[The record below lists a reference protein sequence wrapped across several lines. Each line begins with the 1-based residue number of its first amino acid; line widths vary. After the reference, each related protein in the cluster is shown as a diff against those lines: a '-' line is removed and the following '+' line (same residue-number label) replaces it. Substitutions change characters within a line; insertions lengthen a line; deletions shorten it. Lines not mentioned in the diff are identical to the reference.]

1 MLINRAGTMVPVTL
15 ILSLLILSWAAPF
28 LPLSSEA
35 RTLIAAPLY
44 FLLPM
49 GLGLLLL
56 SLRQELLAAL
66 AGRTVVLAWAYFVGL
81 ILVASLFVAREHGV
95 LWQGEV
101 GSWFALICVASLVGF
116 IRSRQLFA
124 FDAGLKAVAWALLL
138 IAPFFL
144 YAYGI
149 QYFLFSDYPYTD
161 LFQFSHLMK
170 GAGEF
175 AQFDRLNPF
184 NSNSYAPVIQVMLGL
199 EMHFFGVDPL
209 FAAWVIPFPAYVFR
223 YLVCYS
229 LARQIVS
236 ERRGQ
241 ILLTG
246 VMLVLVGGLIPTN
259 GDMAALGSMLLLSLV
274 LQRNRRDYS
283 RQLSWA
289 AGLSPMVGML
299 LGAFVAQQSVLIYLL
314 VLLLMLTM
322 AIMVESRGHVLQR
335 LVLMAILAYVLVPL
349 HRSTMIFVVLAV
361 LIGWLYARARSGIRP
376 KWRSLVSSAYY
387 GLPPLALILSLFILW
402 RHNVGDEPQ
411 SVLLSLSDTLF
422 RALLGTSVINN
433 QDALL
438 GLGSTVA
445 LFETAR
451 SIGGVLVLIA
461 GSVFLAGLGRKIFR
475 KRGGEIL
482 VSRRKLYFSPRLA
495 WIFGM
500 SAIVVML
507 AGIPFVYRAVFFPIL
522 LLCIFC
528 IPAIMSAK
536 PMMMRYWGWAAV
548 LYVLIAAFVYGLFN
562 GNDAD
567 PFIASYRLPGLIFA
581 VVIAF
586 TGALAAARLG
596 SIGRNAWI
604 VPMLLLG
611 LLTWDKE
618 TARAYFKH
626 YAYGYPPSAEYA
638 VPVSHFTAEDF
649 EAASWLIRHTGDIY
663 IFSDPITMSNLRALT
678 GKNSVVSY
686 SNLDTMPKS
695 AQSTLRNILTLI
707 VDGQN
712 SDYGMN
718 RVCVN
723 DAVIRGYLT
732 ESGNSAELNYTLMR
746 RLLPELTGTEV
757 LALFDYGDGLL
768 VKEDRDAR
776 ASSMR
781 VSVQPV
787 VLNHAWLMQ
796 DIPLGSSPKT
806 PVGFMHG
813 LAKTPLAVQLN
824 RFFAWIR
831 GASPDHTHVADSVAS
846 KIEAITGVVVLTHR
860 TLSWL
865 NDSGVRVDYFF
876 ANDRLDDA
884 LRNRLVHTCG
894 GISFG
899 SKLVLVPL
907 TKSPS

>member
-1 MLINRAGTMVPVTL
+1 MIMNRAMTMVPVTL
-15 ILSLLILSWAAPF
+15 ISALLIVSWVAPS
-28 LPLSSEA
+28 LPLSAEV

-56 SLRQELLAAL
+56 SLRQELLVAL
-66 AGRTVVLAWAYFVGL
+66 AGRAVVLAWAYFVGL
-81 ILVASLFVAREHGV
+81 MLVTSLFVAREHGI

-101 GSWFALICVASLVGF
+101 DYWFALICVASLAGF
-116 IRSRQLFA
+116 LRSRQLFV
-124 FDAGLKAVAWALLL
+124 FNAGLKAAVWGLLL

-184 NSNSYAPVIQVMLGL
+184 NADSYTPAIQVMLGL
-199 EMHFFGVDPL
+199 EMRFFGVEPL
-209 FAAWVIPFPAYVFR
+209 FAAWVIPFSAYVLR

-241 ILLTG
+241 VLLAG
-246 VMLVLVGGLIPTN
+246 GMLVLVGGLIPTN

-274 LQRNRRDYS
+274 LQRNRRDYA
-283 RQLSWA
+283 RQPSWA
-289 AGLSPMVGML
+289 AALSPMAGML
-299 LGAFVAQQSVLIYLL
+299 VGVFIAQHSVLIYLL
-314 VLLLMLTM
+314 ILLLMLTLTV
-322 AIMVESRGHVLQR
+322 AVESRGYVLQR
-335 LVLMAILAYVLVPL
+335 LMLMAILAYVLAPL
-349 HRSTMIFVVLAV
+349 HRSSLLFVVLAV

-376 KWRSLVSSAYY
+376 KWRPLVSCAYY
-387 GLPPLALILSLFILW
+387 GLPPLALMLSLFILW
-402 RHNVGDEPQ
+402 RHNAGDELQ
-411 SVLLSLSDTLF
+411 FGLLPLVDTLF

-438 GLGSTVA
+438 GQGSTVA

-451 SIGGVLVLIA
+451 NIGGVLVLIA
-461 GSVFLAGLGRKIFR
+461 GSVFLAGWGRKVFR
-475 KRGGEIL
+475 EQGGAIL
-482 VSRRKLYFSPRLA
+482 VSRRKLYISPRLA

-507 AGIPFVYRAVFFPIL
+507 VGVPFVYRAAFFPVL
-522 LLCIFC
+522 LLSIFC
-528 IPAIMSAK
+528 IPAIMSAE
-536 PMMMRYWGWAAV
+536 PMMMRYWGWAAS
-548 LYVLIAAFVYGLFN
+548 LYVLIAALVYGLFD
-562 GNDAD
+562 GNYAD

-581 VVIAF
+581 LAIAC
-586 TGALAAARLG
+586 TGALAAARFG

-604 VPMLLLG
+604 VPVLLLA
-611 LLTWDKE
+611 LLAWDKE

-626 YAYGYPPSAEYA
+626 YAYGYPPSAEHA

-649 EAASWLIRHTGDIY
+649 EAASWLIHHTGDIY
-663 IFSDPITMSNLRALT
+663 IISDPITMSNLRALT

-686 SNLDTMPKS
+686 SNLDTMSES
-695 AQSTLRNILTLI
+695 ARSTLRNILKSV

-712 SDYGMN
+712 IDDGMN

-723 DAVIRGYLT
+723 DAVVRGFLAD
-732 ESGNSAELNYTLMR
+732 SGHSAELNYTLMR
-746 RLLPELTGTEV
+746 RLRPELTGTEV

-768 VKEDRDAR
+768 VKEDRDAS
-776 ASSMR
+776 ASSLR
-781 VSVQPV
+781 VSSQSAS
-787 VLNHAWLMQ
+787 LNHAWLKQ
-796 DIPLGSSPKT
+796 DIPLGSSPTT
-806 PVGFMHG
+806 PVTGF
-813 LAKTPLAVQLN
+813 L
-824 RFFAWIR
+824 AWIR
-831 GASPDHTHVADSVAS
+831 GAFPARNHAADPSAS
-846 KIEAITGVVVLTHR
+846 EIEAITAVVVLTHR

-865 NDSGVRVDYFF
+865 NDSRVRVDYFF

-884 LRNRLVHTCG
+884 LRNRLVHACG

-907 TKSPS
+907 TRSPSRRI